1 MDERVRLPPSSSSS
15 SSSRVAPFQCSRLSI
30 GVGSDTSH
38 HPSAYYSTLYCPSVT
53 LGVTHVFAPE
63 PELLGQ
69 LVHHVLEDDR
79 IHVLAE
85 QVEEE
90 PVADHGLL
98 YDDVEALGFD
108 PSKPDRL
115 RRRRSTP
122 RQFKL
127 KLDGCK
133 LKFV

>member
-1 MDERVRLPPSSSSS
+1 MSECGCRPRLH
-15 SSSRVAPFQCSRLSI
+15 RRHHRGWLHFNVSRLSEL
-30 GVGSDTSH
+30 V
-38 HPSAYYSTLYCPSVT
+38 PTLHIPAHKYIHCPSVT

-115 RRRRSTP
+115 RRRGSTP
-122 RQFKL
+122 RQS
-127 KLDGCK
+127 K
-133 LKFV
+133 LKFD